1 MGSPKDKCSLVQRE
15 NVCIAR
21 ETGLFLKSYGK
32 PQTLSKPEKY
42 TRKFFFFFSIG
53 VLPVAL
59 WVKNPTAAGHCRGV
73 GLK

>member
-1 MGSPKDKCSLVQRE
+1 MFALLEKQDF
-15 NVCIAR
+15 
-21 ETGLFLKSYGK
+21 FLKVMESHKHCLNQKNIQGN
-32 PQTLSKPEKY
+32 
-42 TRKFFFFFSIG
+42 FFFFFSIG